1 MEKDRHPDNDF
12 LIALNNVS
20 VNIEGHTLLS
30 GVTWQ
35 LKRGENWA
43 LLGGNGA
50 GKSSF
55 LRLIRSELWPDAGMA
70 GKRIY
75 NLDGNP
81 GESAVGIK
89 KRIPLFSSELQD
101 RYHRHQW
108 DMSGREVVYTGF
120 FDSAWLHQSPTDE
133 QKESAEQII
142 RELRLLTL
150 CSKNFLEM
158 SRGEARKI
166 LIARAL
172 VAGPDILALDEP
184 CEGLDPSSAGKLLQ
198 MIEIAASSGIPVLY
212 ATHRIPELIPS
223 ITHVLIIGN
232 GKIIAQG
239 TKDSVLAGGPDGAAL
254 VGVQAPGSSNSP
266 LSRDRSNNSKR
277 RSPLIKIANAD
288 VFIKD
293 KKVLHDISWVMRKG
307 EHWAIIGRNGAGKS
321 TMLKLIAG
329 DVYPALGG
337 EISRFRTTGTGS
349 IRNLRKKIGVVSPE
363 LQRDYSYNI
372 KGLDAVISG
381 FFSSVGLY
389 DRITGQHKKKALHW
403 IDFFHLQRLSRKYMQ
418 EMSYGEQRKI
428 LIARAMVN
436 SPDILILDEPCSGLD
451 SNSRSRFLSLMDE
464 AAQSG
469 VSLIMASHQLDEM
482 PSSITH
488 VMIIDEG
495 RIIARGKREEIL
507 KENKFPSL
515 PGGSREY
522 GPPASRRH

>member
-1 MEKDRHPDNDF
+1 MEKDRHLNDDF

-20 VNIEGHTLLS
+20 VNTEGHTLLS

-50 GKSSF
+50 GKSSL
-55 LRLIRSELWPDAGMA
+55 LRLIRSELWPDAGGA

-101 RYHRHQW
+101 RYHRHRW

-120 FDSAWLHQSPTDE
+120 FDSAWLHQAPADE
-133 QKESAEQII
+133 QKESAERII
-142 RELRLLTL
+142 RELRLLPL

-184 CEGLDPSSAGKLLQ
+184 CDGLDPSSAGKLLQ
-198 MIEIAASSGIPVLY
+198 MIEAVASSGIPVLY
-212 ATHRIPELIPS
+212 ATHRISELIPS

-232 GKIIAQG
+232 GRIISQG
-239 TKDSVLAGGPDGAAL
+239 AKDSVLAGGPDGAAIPD
-254 VGVQAPGSSNSP
+254 VQVPGNSKAP
-266 LSRDRSNNSKR
+266 LSPYRGNNTG
-277 RSPLIKIANAD
+277 RSPLIRITNAD

-307 EHWAIIGRNGAGKS
+307 EHWAVIGRNGAGKS
-321 TMLKLIAG
+321 TLLKLVAG

-337 EISRFRTTGTGS
+337 EISRFRATGSGS
-349 IRNLRKKIGVVSPE
+349 IRNLRKRIGVVSPE

-389 DRITGQHKKKALHW
+389 DRITGRHRKKALHW
-403 IDFFHLQRLSRKYMQ
+403 IDFFHLQSLSRKRMQ

-451 SNSRSRFLSLMDE
+451 GDSRSLFLSLMDE

-469 VSLIMASHQLDEM
+469 VSLIMSSHQLDEM

-495 RIIARGKREEIL
+495 RIIVRGKREEIL
-507 KENKFPSL
+507 KENKFPPL
-515 PGGSREY
+515 PAGS
-522 GPPASRRH
+522 